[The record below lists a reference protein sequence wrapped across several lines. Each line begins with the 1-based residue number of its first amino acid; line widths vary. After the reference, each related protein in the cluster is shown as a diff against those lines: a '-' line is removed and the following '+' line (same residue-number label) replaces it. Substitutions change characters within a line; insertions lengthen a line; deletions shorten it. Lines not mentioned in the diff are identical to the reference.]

1 MVEDIKILQVPIR
14 VQDKDAVL
22 EVIPEDI
29 QALENRIEEIERYL
43 GIQDMDLD
51 YFLREEGEDLN
62 QKSQLLD
69 DFIASAEDKIMSL
82 KDMYLR
88 FEKME
93 SFLKNKEPFTQQCM
107 DLKRKNNFIID

>member
-1 MVEDIKILQVPIR
+1 MI
-14 VQDKDAVL
+14 
-22 EVIPEDI
+22 
-29 QALENRIEEIERYL
+29 
-43 GIQDMDLD
+43 
-51 YFLREEGEDLN
+51 
-62 QKSQLLD
+62 
-69 DFIASAEDKIMSL
+69 L